1 MNKLIFSALAG
12 VTLSLFLASGSYA
25 SYGAEACQ
33 PIYGGGQTCVT
44 AGKILIDKKIL
55 HPTQKT
61 KGGDLSTFVDNLS
74 INDPKYSPLQTV
86 KFQLV
91 VTNTGDSTLSEVKV
105 TDILPAYVNF
115 VAGPGNFDASNRTL
129 TFNIV
134 NLNPNESR
142 KFTIETKVVA
152 PDSLPSGQGVVCV
165 VNQASALFDSE
176 ESKDNSQFCIERKVT
191 TKGGLPVVET
201 PKGITQTPAT
211 GPELLSLIGLIPAG
225 AAGLFLRRKA
235 SK

>member
-1 MNKLIFSALAG
+1 MNKLIFSAIAG
-12 VTLSLFLASGSYA
+12 ITLSLFLASGSYA
-25 SYGAEACQ
+25 SYGSEACQ

-44 AGKILIDKKIL
+44 TGKILIDKKVL

-61 KGGDLSTFVDNLS
+61 KGGILSTFVDNLS

-86 KFQLV
+86 GFQLT

-105 TDILPAYVNF
+105 TDIFPAYLNF
-115 VAGPGNFDASNRTL
+115 VAGPGNFDAAARTL

-142 KFTIETKVVA
+142 KFNIETKVVA

-165 VNQASALFDSE
+165 VNQAGALFDNQ

-191 TKGGLPVVET
+191 AKGGLPVVDA
-201 PKGITQTPAT
+201 PKGMTKTPAT
-211 GPELLSLIGLIPAG
+211 GPEMLPLIGLIPAG
-225 AAGLFLRRKA
+225 AAGFYLRRR